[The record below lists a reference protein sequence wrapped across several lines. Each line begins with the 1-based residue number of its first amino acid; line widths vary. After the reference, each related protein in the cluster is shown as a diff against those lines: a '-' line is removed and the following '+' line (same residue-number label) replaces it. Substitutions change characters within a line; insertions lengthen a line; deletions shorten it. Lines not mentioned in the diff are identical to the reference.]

1 MKSANSNASITSSA
15 AALVIATAASV
26 LFTASIIF
34 SRRHRDVLARLAELE
49 ETRAAERKGR
59 IRAEMKL
66 RTQLKNDTTCNEL
79 QSSIEGPKDAR
90 ADDGSILKH
99 NLQLHCIGTVVS
111 PYTKRMGT
119 PRQGALVPSGRGYI
133 QLRIPPECVEGLELY
148 SHAWVLFTFHA
159 NTDTPSLKT
168 NSNGEIMN
176 LTKTKIRPP
185 RGDGI
190 KVGMLATR
198 TLVIATAASVLFTA
212 SIIFSRRH
220 RDVLARLA
228 ELEETRA
235 AERKGRIRAEM
246 KLRTQLKN
254 DTTCNELQS
263 SIEGPKDARA
273 DDGSILKHNLQLH
286 CIGTVVSPYTKR
298 MGTPRQGALVP
309 SGRGYIQLRIP
320 PECVEGL
327 ELYSHA
333 WVLFT
338 FHANTDTPSL
348 KTNSNGDIMNLT
360 KTKIRRPPE
369 GGWNESWNVG
379 NTKSAQT
386 KQYRLEFVKVD
397 KKKKQLHIA
406 AFDLVNGTPV
416 YDIKPVVPWDVP
428 GHHDKVP
435 LFVPSWVS
443 QDDALQTVKFTPLAK
458 EALEKHVRNGKLSPL
473 YTSKNDGLKGSIN
486 SITEV
491 LAQDPRASNTNSPN
505 KRGSKEGAVK
515 NDVYLIVFCN
525 VEIHFRVSADGVLVE
540 DVTELD
546 LANLEHVDGIPILID
561 R

>member
-198 TLVIATAASVLFTA
+198 SPHRPNNIGLSLVQI
-212 SIIFSRRH
+212 
-220 RDVLARLA
+220 
-228 ELEETRA
+228 
-235 AERKGRIRAEM
+235 
-246 KLRTQLKN
+246 
-254 DTTCNELQS
+254 
-263 SIEGPKDARA
+263 
-273 DDGSILKHNLQLH
+273 
-286 CIGTVVSPYTKR
+286 
-298 MGTPRQGALVP
+298 
-309 SGRGYIQLRIP
+309 
-320 PECVEGL
+320 
-327 ELYSHA
+327 
-333 WVLFT
+333 
-338 FHANTDTPSL
+338 
-348 KTNSNGDIMNLT
+348 
-360 KTKIRRPPE
+360 
-369 GGWNESWNVG
+369 
-379 NTKSAQT
+379 
-386 KQYRLEFVKVD
+386 VKVD

-435 LFVPSWVS
+435 LSVPSWVS

-486 SITEV
+486 TTE
-491 LAQDPRASNTNSPN
+491 QFYTASP
-505 KRGSKEGAVK
+505 GSGQCAGF
-515 NDVYLIVFCN
+515 L
-525 VEIHFRVSADGVLVE
+525 DGVSL
-540 DVTELD
+540 LQMQD
-546 LANLEHVDGIPILID
+546 LRRFETIGIAE